1 MDFTEMGF
9 VPVAAIVVFCLLV
22 GKTWKTAER
31 LDNKWIPVVC
41 GAVGGVLGIVAMYI
55 VDGFPASDVL
65 TAIAYGIVSGF
76 SATGIHQSVKQLAED
91 NGNG

>member
-22 GKTWKTAER
+22 SKTWKTADR
-31 LDNKWIPVVC
+31 LNNKWIPVVC
-41 GAVGGVLGIVAMYI
+41 GAVGGVLGIIAMNI
-55 VDGFPASDVL
+55 VEGFPANDAL

-76 SATGIHQSVKQLAED
+76 SATGIHQSVKQLTE
-91 NGNG
+91 G